1 MLVPAIAH
9 LMAAAAPATR
19 PPPEVTCNGD
29 AIRFLEADSRTRSFD
44 PTVNDVTSD
53 GSGIAVQRMDAPPAA
68 AGSLSRLDNAC
79 ILVIREGYAGSFD
92 LAYDVVS
99 DTGAE
104 GSGVVSVI
112 VDGVPEQPV
121 CNGAPDTI
129 RITTAATTADFDVIA
144 NDETSGPAEIMPG
157 SLVQPNGGPTI
168 AIAGDLLRV
177 TRNGAAAGDYTGGS
191 YRPRLKDGSLT
202 GVATALTIRVQAE
215 TVTAADF
222 TVNVSIAAA
231 QPFSIDALARCSG
244 TSAVELSPAGL
255 TQPTGAS
262 DSAAIS
268 GSGPTGK
275 IAYTRSTTPAGTYS
289 MTYKVRLVSNPAIEA
304 VGTITIK
311 VVAKWW
317 IRARTAQR
325 DWPAGC
331 GYVPVSEW
339 VSKIGRLD
347 AMTQRSKAPSRT
359 DLDGVTGG
367 PKTDSLTNPS
377 LEGGSQM
384 DRNNAFWRNVAA
396 ITPDSAFIVPVI
408 EMVPEVYHT
417 GPITVD
423 HVKIPGTP
431 AYWERCIRGDYD
443 ADFARMG
450 ARYKK
455 MMQVIFGWTDMD
467 RLVLRPNHEM
477 NQSNIYQIYND
488 ETRFLYRYAMER
500 MLEKMRDGAGWR
512 IRVVHSPARNFRLGA
527 YADWVP
533 QSADGGVDC
542 LTLSWHPGDQV
553 TNFATFDKFMDQW
566 DGSSYG
572 TTGDVLPACQALGI
586 PYANPEWSPRYGE
599 GNPPLPACHVSD
611 MAFQQFSKF
620 LRQQYYDDNLVFET
634 IFDHVLDPDKYIMPP
649 ANPYGTPAGQA
660 AWRRMNQQ
668 IIQTYTSRTTAA
680 PAYLRCTPINVSGG
694 GPTIDI
700 DPIASST
707 GSDPI
712 RINRIVADPAGAT
725 TAAITGSAA
734 AARVRITRN
743 GAGNGAVSFPVEMTL
758 STMPYLTDL
767 KVTVTW
773 T

>member
-215 TVTAADF
+215 TVAAADF
-222 TVNVSIAAA
+222 TVNVSIAAG
-231 QPFSIDALARCSG
+231 QPYVIDALALCSG

-262 DSAAIS
+262 DTAAIQ

-325 DWPAGC
+325 DWPAGP

-384 DRNNAFWRNVAA
+384 DRNNAFWKNVAA

-408 EMVPEVYHT
+408 EMVPEIYT
-417 GPITVD
+417 TQAKAG
-423 HVKIPGTP
+423 GSP
-431 AYWERCIRGDYD
+431 AYWDRCIRGDYD

-477 NQSNIYQIYND
+477 NQSNIYQVYPD
-488 ETRFLYRYAMER
+488 TRMQYRAAMER

-512 IRVVHSPARNFRLGA
+512 IRVVHSPARNLRIA
-527 YADWVP
+527 ANYADWVP

-542 LTLSWHPGDQV
+542 LTLSYHPGNQI
-553 TNFATFDKFMDQW
+553 TNFATYDKFMDQW
-566 DGSSYG
+566 DNSSYG
-572 TTGDVLPACQALGI
+572 TTGDVIPACQALGL

-599 GNPPLPACHVSD
+599 GNLPPCDVAD
-611 MAFQQFSKF
+611 MVVQQFTKF
-620 LRQQYYDDNLVFET
+620 MRQQYYDGNLVFET
-634 IFDHVLDPDKYIMPP
+634 MFDHILDRDKYILS
-649 ANPYGTPAGQA
+649 PYGSPDGQA
-660 AWRRMNQQ
+660 AWRRMYDQ
-668 IIQTYTSRTTAA
+668 IVQIYTSRTTVA

-700 DPIASST
+700 DPIAAST

-734 AARVRITRN
+734 AARVRIARN
-743 GAGNGAVSFPVEMTL
+743 GAGSGAVSFPVEMTL